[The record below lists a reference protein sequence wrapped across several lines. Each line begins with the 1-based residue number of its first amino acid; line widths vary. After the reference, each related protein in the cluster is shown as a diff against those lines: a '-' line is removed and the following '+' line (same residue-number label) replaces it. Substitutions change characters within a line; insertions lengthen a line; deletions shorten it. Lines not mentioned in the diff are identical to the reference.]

1 MRIIHC
7 ADIHLGSKLESNFS
21 GLKAKERKAELFD
34 NFVRLIEYAKDN
46 EIYHV
51 IIAGDLFDFVKGN
64 TQLVIRTLKVIEKYQ
79 EISFYYLQGNHDE
92 EILKGA
98 KMPKNLLMFGKT
110 FKRFDIDESISIGG
124 MEDINP
130 DDVYFSR
137 GRINILVLHG
147 NVVVGKPVNKEDV
160 NLSYFKNK
168 NINYIALGHIHK
180 KIDYK
185 VDETL
190 KASYSGCLEGRGFD
204 ELGIKGFYV
213 LDVDHDVKQTFV
225 TFSKRVCHEI
235 LVDITGTV
243 DYIDICSRI
252 SESLIECKPVD
263 IVRVVLTGEYD
274 VNLDKNIDMI
284 NNKFTSNYYLFD
296 IKDNSKLKIDYKDY
310 EDEVSI
316 LGEFVRTVLKDDT
329 IENKDDVLMIGIKA
343 LRREDF

>member
-1 MRIIHC
+1 MKIIHC
-7 ADIHLGSKLESNFS
+7 ADIHLGSKLESNFTEA
-21 GLKAKERKAELFD
+21 KAKERKAELFD

-64 TQLVIRTLKVIEKYQ
+64 IRLVNKTITVINKYQ

-92 EILKGA
+92 EILKEVEI
-98 KMPKNLLMFGKT
+98 PKNLFLFGKT
-110 FKRFDIDESISIGG
+110 FKRFDIDENISIGG
-124 MEDINP
+124 MEEINP
-130 DDVYFSR
+130 DDVYFSNDR
-137 GRINILVLHG
+137 TNILVLHA
-147 NVVVGKPVNKEDV
+147 NVVVGKPINKEDV

-180 KIDYK
+180 RIDYK
-185 VDETL
+185 VDDSL

-204 ELGIKGFYV
+204 ELGEKGFY
-213 LDVDHDVKQTFV
+213 LLNINEDIKQTFV
-225 TFSKRVCHEI
+225 SFSNRICHEVF
-235 LVDITGTV
+235 VDITETK
-243 DYIDICSRI
+243 DYSDICSRI
-252 SESLIECKPVD
+252 SDCISKCKSVD

-274 VNLDKNIDMI
+274 VNLDKNIEMI
-284 NNKFTSNYYLFD
+284 KNKFSSSYYLFD
-296 IKDNSKLKIDYKDY
+296 IKDESKLKINYKDY

-316 LGEFVRTVLKDDT
+316 LGEFVRTVLKDDS